1 MSSAVFSITKLT
13 NMIYRCTQSHT
24 NEVLKEFRLGS
35 GTYPFLLML
44 YGNEGINQNRI
55 SKELNVDK
63 AMSARTVKQLTAL
76 GYIKKEVDRED
87 SRAYN
92 LFLTDKAKAVIPKL
106 KDELRIWNETITA
119 CMSEE
124 EKKSLLELLS
134 KVLENA
140 KAYKTAEAGKT
151 VKAGKTEESSK
162 DCEISASRQ
171 TAK

>member
-1 MSSAVFSITKLT
+1 MSVTVFSITRLT

-24 NEVLKEFRLGS
+24 NEVLKEFQLGS

-44 YGNEGINQNRI
+44 NGNEGINQNQI
-55 SKELNVDK
+55 SRELNVDK

-106 KDELRIWNETITA
+106 KEELRVWNESITA
-119 CMSEE
+119 SMSEE
-124 EKKSLLELLS
+124 EKRSLTELLG

-140 KAYKTAEAGKT
+140 KACKT
-151 VKAGKTEESSK
+151 VKANKL
-162 DCEISASRQ
+162 
-171 TAK
+171 

>member
-1 MSSAVFSITKLT
+1 MNVTVFSITKLT
-13 NMIYRCTQSHT
+13 NMIYRCSQSHT
-24 NEVLKEFRLGS
+24 NEVLKELQLGS

-44 YGNEGINQNRI
+44 NENEGINQNRI

-106 KDELRIWNETITA
+106 KEELRVWNESITE
-119 CMSEE
+119 CLSEE
-124 EKKSLLELLS
+124 EKSSLMELLS
-134 KVLENA
+134 KVLEHA
-140 KAYKTAEAGKT
+140 KACRTLEACKAAEAVIAEGSGEETKKQKRRKT
-151 VKAGKTEESSK
+151 
-162 DCEISASRQ
+162 
-171 TAK
+171 